1 MSVYFLLIA
10 LNLPPCV
17 LVSLLAFVLVVV
29 VVVVVVVVFE
39 IGKTFEKRLIVLIAL
54 IVDSID
60 DTSIFRSLCVTPIFL
75 EHLILP
81 F

>member
-17 LVSLLAFVLVVV
+17 LVSLLVFVL
-29 VVVVVVVVFE
+29 VVVVVVVFE
-39 IGKTFEKRLIVLIAL
+39 IGKTFEKCLIVLIAL

-60 DTSIFRSLCVTPIFL
+60 V
-75 EHLILP
+75 LP
-81 F
+81 FSDRYV